1 MRRHARLSSAGAVT
15 GAALA
20 VAALSGLA
28 APAYGAEGAA
38 AAAAR
43 PSGSATGSLD
53 SAAGTLEVY
62 PSSVVPGG
70 HVSVN
75 TKACGAKASAAGDAS
90 AVGAGPFPLAP
101 SAHEGDAIGQFRV
114 PESAQ
119 PGTYEI
125 VADCAEGGR
134 RVKGDLIVT
143 LTSAQGQLQPRG
155 SVKTG
160 VGSALGAD
168 PVRTAAGVA
177 ALAVAAAGGTWLLHR
192 RARGDGI

>member
-1 MRRHARLSSAGAVT
+1 MRRTARPLSGAMA

-20 VAALSGLA
+20 VAALSTLA
-28 APAYGAEGAA
+28 APAYGADG
-38 AAAAR
+38 
-43 PSGSATGSLD
+43 GSL
-53 SAAGTLEVY
+53 EVF

-70 HVSVN
+70 QVSVN
-75 TKACGAKASAAGDAS
+75 TKACGEKATAAGDAS
-90 AVGAGPFPLAP
+90 AVGAGAFTLAP
-101 SAHEGDAIGQFRV
+101 SSHEGDAVGQFRV

-125 VADCAEGGR
+125 VAECAEGGR
-134 RVKGDLIVT
+134 QVKGDLIVT
-143 LTSAQGQLQPRG
+143 LTAVPEQGQVQPRG

-160 VGSALGAD
+160 VGGALGRD
-168 PVRTAAGVA
+168 PVQTAAGVA